1 MMLQV
6 KNLSVFYGK
15 IQALDHLSME
25 IRQGEIISMI
35 GANGAGKSTLLKA
48 IAGLRLQMTGSIAF
62 QGEPLVSKTHETVK
76 RGIALVPEGRHV
88 FGNLTVYEN
97 LVMGSYLQKDKKVFK
112 DDLDSV
118 YELFPRLFERQKQTA
133 STLSGGEQQML
144 AIGRGL
150 MSKPKLLLLDEP
162 SLGLAPKLVGE
173 IFVKF
178 EKINKMGLTIL
189 LVEQNARQAL
199 ALSHR
204 AYVLQTGRIVKQ
216 GLGKELLAD
225 PEIQEAY
232 LGARQKAQAV

>member
-1 MMLQV
+1 MMMLQV
-6 KNLSVFYGK
+6 KDLSVFYGK
-15 IQALDHLSME
+15 IQALANLSIE
-25 IRQGEIISMI
+25 IEQGEIISMI

-48 IAGLRLQMTGSIAF
+48 IAGLRLDMSGSIIF
-62 QGEPLVSKTHETVK
+62 EGESLSSKTHENVK
-76 RGIALVPEGRHV
+76 KGIALVPEGRRV
-88 FGNLTVYEN
+88 FGNLSVYEN

-112 DDLDSV
+112 EDIDSV
-118 YELFPRLFERQKQTA
+118 YELFPRLNERKKQVA

-144 AIGRGL
+144 AIGRAI

-162 SLGLAPKLVGE
+162 SLGLAPKLVSE

-204 AYVLQTGRIVKQ
+204 AYVLQTGRVIKQ
-216 GLGKELLAD
+216 GLGKDLLAD
-225 PEIQEAY
+225 PEVQEAY
-232 LGARQKAQAV
+232 LGSRKKK

>member
-6 KNLSVFYGK
+6 KDLSVFYGK
-15 IQALDHLSME
+15 IQALDKLSME
-25 IRQGEIISMI
+25 IHQGEIISMI

-48 IAGLRLQMTGSIAF
+48 IAGLRLQMNGSITF
-62 QGEPLVSKTHETVK
+62 EGEPLVSKTHETVK
-76 RGIALVPEGRHV
+76 RGIALVPEGRHI

-112 DDLDSV
+112 DDLESV
-118 YELFPRLFERQKQTA
+118 YELFPRLFERQKQTG

-162 SLGLAPKLVGE
+162 SLGLAPKLVSE
-173 IFVKF
+173 IFKKF

-204 AYVLQTGRIVKQ
+204 AYVLQTGRIIKQ
-216 GLGKELLAD
+216 GLGKDLLAD
-225 PEIQEAY
+225 PEVQEAY
-232 LGARQKAQAV
+232 LGAKQKAAAV